1 MRRTVV
7 LGLVAV
13 VFGFTV
19 VVQRGLADAF
29 GSMSYTFVMLVGA
42 FALVQGLRYAS
53 DARDADARATDTAD
67 VEDRHEVP
75 SPGSDVDELLA
86 GTGGLTTVSIRGRR
100 EFHERIRRVAR
111 ETLLVRGDY
120 DETTVSEA
128 LDAGT
133 WTADPVAAWFL
144 GTNLAPPPAVRIRGF
159 LGSDVEFRFGAE
171 RTVAALAAVRAGD
184 VEPDGHT
191 SAEASGL
198 LSAVRS
204 LGRRR
209 LGTLRDRFGGVGR

>member
-1 MRRTVV
+1 MRKTVA

-53 DARDADARATDTAD
+53 DARDVDARATDTPD

-86 GTGGLTTVSIRGRR
+86 GAGGLTTVSIRSRR
-100 EFHERIRRVAR
+100 ELHERVRRVAR
-111 ETLLVRGDY
+111 GTLLARGDY
-120 DETTVSEA
+120 DETSVSAA
-128 LDAGT
+128 LDGGT

-144 GTNLAPPPAVRIRGF
+144 GTDVTPPPSVRVRGF
-159 LGSDVEFRFGAE
+159 LGSDAKFRFAAG

-184 VEPDGHT
+184 AEPHGHAST
-191 SAEASGL
+191 EAAGVL
-198 LSAVRS
+198 PAVRS
-204 LGRRR
+204 VGRRR
-209 LGTLRDRFGGVGR
+209 LGALRDRFGGVGR